1 MTESSARL
9 ALTITG
15 TTATVAYILAMYFG
29 LRGDQSVAIALF
41 VVALIDTVATFF
53 FYRQYTRTRATRW
66 QSELRDSEQRMSDLL
81 SDQPPSQK
89 NEPTTDN

>member
-29 LRGDQSVAIALF
+29 LRGDQLVALALF
-41 VVALIDTVATFF
+41 VVAIADTIATFY
-53 FYRQYTRTRATRW
+53 FYRQYTRLRTTRW
-66 QSELRDSEQRMSDLL
+66 QSELQDSEQQMSDLL